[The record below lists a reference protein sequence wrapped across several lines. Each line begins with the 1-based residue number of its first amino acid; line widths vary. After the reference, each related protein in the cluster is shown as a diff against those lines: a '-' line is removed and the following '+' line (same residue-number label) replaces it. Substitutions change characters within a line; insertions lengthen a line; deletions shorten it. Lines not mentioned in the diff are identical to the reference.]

1 MNKNAIILLV
11 VVLVAVGGFVYYQ
24 QHTHTSTLDLPG
36 NHSIS
41 VTTHD

>member
-1 MNKNAIILLV
+1 MNKNAIAIVVVVILLV
-11 VVLVAVGGFVYYQ
+11 GGFLYYK

-36 NHSIS
+36 NASVS